1 MAPLCLDEDRTTGQL
16 TTVTK
21 AQNIYPNPCLKTFI
35 SQTVNLHVS
44 NEHTLSEKTPG
55 PSSNTI
61 NG

>member
-1 MAPLCLDEDRTTGQL
+1 MAPLCLDEDRKTGQL

-21 AQNIYPNPCLKTFI
+21 TQNIYLNPVLKTFI
-35 SQTVNLHVS
+35 PQTVNLHVS
-44 NEHTLSEKTPG
+44 KGHTLSEKAPG